1 MEVKMNAN
9 KQIKSLIFLKE
20 QHKKQDKLIEALEA
34 ERAPELSIKN
44 HKRLKLSIKDEIAAI
59 ENELQLKGIKY
70 E

>member
-1 MEVKMNAN
+1 MSIEKE
-9 KQIKSLIFLKE
+9 IKNLRFLKE

-44 HKRLKLSIKDEIAAI
+44 HKRVKLSIKDEIATIKAS
-59 ENELQLKGIKY
+59 LKAKGVEY